1 MNPIRQSAIDTI
13 NAEAAAVQH
22 LVEQLT
28 DDFEKA
34 VQAILTCKGKVIV
47 TGMGKSGLIGKKIA
61 ATLASTGTPA
71 FFMHPGEAYHGDLG
85 MISISVWNV
94 RLVRWIWLLPLQL
107 RLHW

>member
-34 VQAILTCKGKVIV
+34 VQAILACKGKVIV

-61 ATLASTGTPA
+61 ATLASRVYASGRGLSWRSRYDRVERYCFGDCQFRA
-71 FFMHPGEAYHGDLG
+71 NGRGVEADPVFA
-85 MISISVWNV
+85 I
-94 RLVRWIWLLPLQL
+94 Q
-107 RLHW
+107 

>member
-47 TGMGKSGLIGKKIA
+47 TGMGKSGLIGKK
-61 ATLASTGTPA
+61 
-71 FFMHPGEAYHGDLG
+71 
-85 MISISVWNV
+85 
-94 RLVRWIWLLPLQL
+94 LLPHWPAQELQPFL
-107 RLHW
+107 CIRERLIMAFSV